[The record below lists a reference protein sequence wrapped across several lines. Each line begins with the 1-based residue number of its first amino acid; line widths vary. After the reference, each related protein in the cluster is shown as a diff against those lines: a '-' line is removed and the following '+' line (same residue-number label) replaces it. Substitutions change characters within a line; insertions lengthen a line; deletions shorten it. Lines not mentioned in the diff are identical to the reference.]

1 MEVKAYELVLLV
13 TAPLT
18 AVLAALCAKLS
29 RRRLFLY
36 LGFFTWLSLS
46 LWALASSFQALEY
59 TEGAGKLFYAMGA
72 WEEPLGIVLELN
84 GPSWIAAAAL
94 LLIAS
99 ALWLISLSSRDF
111 DAYFFLFF
119 ALVVFSLNGIFFGRD
134 LFNLFVLF
142 EILSLS
148 AMLLIAYDRSGPAL
162 LAAFRYLMMS
172 TVSIMF
178 FLFGLWIIYQ
188 ESGSLALGPVDT
200 STTVMSFAVA
210 ALYIGLLTRG
220 ALIPFHA
227 WLPEA
232 HAAAPYPASAL
243 LSGFVVKA
251 PLFVL
256 LHLQISMG
264 PAPVDRFLVPLG
276 LVSALAGGLFAFVQR
291 DAKKVL
297 AYLTVSQMGL
307 LTAGFAAAWSAQ
319 VGGAAGAAA
328 AVAESAAETAAAA
341 SLLLALLAHGLYKSL
356 LFLSI
361 GELTHRVGSRDT
373 ETVRGLF
380 RLSPLKG
387 ILFFVGAASPAALP
401 FSAGYGGKFLLS
413 KVLASHPLSILAY
426 AAAALSFAA
435 LVKLSRMWTGRPS
448 AGVERCIEERSRKQG
463 DQPSPIPSFLG
474 HLLLAGALISLGIFP
489 QVFLHI
495 AARLSGALE
504 EGHSFVLS
512 NTALYSPPEL
522 LKLAGIMVT
531 GTLLFSLGNRFDG
544 RRMGKQSF
552 NTSMRLMT
560 GGIIL
565 FILLAAI

>member
-1 MEVKAYELVLLV
+1 MEEKAYELVLLV

-36 LGFFTWLSLS
+36 LGFFTWLSLC
-46 LWALASSFQALEY
+46 LWALASSFTALER
-59 TEGAGKLFYAMGA
+59 TEGAGKLYYAMGA

-84 GPSWIAAAAL
+84 GPSWIAVAAL

-119 ALVVFSLNGIFFGRD
+119 ALVVFTLNGIFLGRD

-162 LAAFRYLMMS
+162 LATLRYLMMS

-178 FLFGLWIIYQ
+178 FLFGLWIIYR
-188 ESGSLALGPVDT
+188 ESGSLALGSVDT
-200 STTVMSFAVA
+200 STTAMGFAAA

-220 ALIPFHA
+220 ALIPFHS

-232 HAAAPYPASAL
+232 HTAAPYPASAL

-264 PAPVDRFLVPLG
+264 PAPVDRFLVHLG

-319 VGGAAGAAA
+319 EAGAAGAAA
-328 AVAESAAETAAAA
+328 AAAA
-341 SLLLALLAHGLYKSL
+341 LLLALLAHGLYKSL

-380 RLSPLKG
+380 RLSPLKS
-387 ILFFVGAASPAALP
+387 ILFFVGAASLAALP

-426 AAAALSFAA
+426 AAAALNFAA

-448 AGVERCIEERSRKQG
+448 AGVERCIEERNRKQG

-489 QVFLHI
+489 QGFLHI
-495 AARLSGALE
+495 AARLSGSLE

-512 NTALYSPPEL
+512 NTAWYSPPEL
-522 LKLAGIMVT
+522 LKLAGIIVT
-531 GTLLFSLGNRFDG
+531 GTLLFSLGNRFEG
-544 RRMGKQSF
+544 RGMGKQSF